1 MPPPVPDIAMKNKRT
16 TLKKYA
22 VAVGAVLVAFGLRYG
37 IYGTLDHRIPFGF
50 FTTATLI
57 AAWYG
62 GLGPGMLAAISGL
75 LIGDYFFLP
84 RHEAGTMM
92 SEPVRTAIGTY
103 ALTNALIVLLFWNLH
118 TRLRDLEDKLGKS
131 MNAERPKK

>member
-1 MPPPVPDIAMKNKRT
+1 MKNNRT
-16 TLKKYA
+16 ILKKYA

-37 IYGTLDHRIPFGF
+37 IYGTLSDRIPFGF
-50 FTTATLI
+50 FTMATLI

-62 GLGPGMLAAISGL
+62 GLGPGMLAAIAGL

-84 RHEAGTMM
+84 RHDAGTMV

-103 ALTNALIVLLFWNLH
+103 ALTNTLIVVLFWNLH
-118 TRLRDLEDKLGKS
+118 TRLRDFEDKLGKS
-131 MNAERPKK
+131 KDADRPKK

>member
-1 MPPPVPDIAMKNKRT
+1 MKRT
-16 TLKKYA
+16 PLQRYA
-22 VAVGAVLVAFGLRYG
+22 VAVGAVMLAFALRYG
-37 IYGTLDHRIPFGF
+37 IYGTLDNRLPFSF

-62 GLGPGMLAAISGL
+62 GLGPGMLAAIAGL

-84 RHEAGTMM
+84 KHEAGTPM

-103 ALTNALIVLLFWNLH
+103 ALTNTLIVVLFWNLH
-118 TRLRDLEDKLGKS
+118 ARLRDLEDKL
-131 MNAERPKK
+131 AKKDAPGRTS

>member
-1 MPPPVPDIAMKNKRT
+1 MNKKPTHLQR
-16 TLKKYA
+16 YA
-22 VAVGAVLVAFGLRYG
+22 VAVGAVLFAFGLRYG
-37 IYGTLDHRIPFGF
+37 IYGTLDNRLPFSF

-62 GLGPGMLAAISGL
+62 GLGPGMLAAIAGL

-84 RHEAGTMM
+84 KHESGTTM

-118 TRLRDLEDKLGKS
+118 SRMRDLKDRFAKEKDGSGQLK
-131 MNAERPKK
+131 